1 LAIYYCYT
9 HESFTENFKS
19 VADIV
24 KGGVIEFFQSVAD
37 STKGPLTVNGNLTTT
52 GEIIT
57 SSTITG
63 GAVKYKNSKD
73 GFSYI
78 LFPAEATNI
87 GGITPSA
94 LNLHAYN
101 GSGGWMAHIASFRN
115 NGTTDFSKIN
125 VAGRDILAEIDAL
138 KAGSAGN
145 ANKGG
150 TDTNKS
156 IEDLGKLA
164 AQLLNSGNLTV
175 PGAIVADYLSLG
187 GNINFGT
194 KGKKSSYMKGGD
206 DYLRFGIAGNDVFT
220 VSAVDCYLPHIHTS
234 GLNASGKLTAS
245 SAIINGRDIL
255 AELDALKANT
265 IKVNDQIKLN
275 ITGDPIGAAA
285 GRMYVGARDPAAGD
299 GVYIVATNERGRQL
313 GLTVNRF

>member
-1 LAIYYCYT
+1 MDKKIILVLLILLVLAIYYCYT

-24 KGGVIEFFQSVAD
+24 KGGGEIEFFKSVAD

-156 IEDLGKLA
+156 IEDLGKIA
-164 AQLLNSGNLTV
+164 AQLLAGGLTV
-175 PGAIVADYLSLG
+175 PGNLTLNTKGQNIGFGVDDASKYFNITNGSKGLLTIGTNGEDMYFGTTTQYGSNIVAN
-187 GNINFGT
+187 NINL
-194 KGKKSSYMKGGD
+194 KGK
-206 DYLRFGIAGNDVFT
+206 
-220 VSAVDCYLPHIHTS
+220 
-234 GLNASGKLTAS
+234 
-245 SAIINGRDIL
+245 AIINGRDIL
-255 AELDALKANT
+255 AELD
-265 IKVNDQIKLN
+265 KLN
-275 ITGDPIGAAA
+275 SRFDGSNKFYVDYIYSKNGIKS
-285 GRMYVGARDPAAGD
+285 GRIDVD
-299 GVYIVATNERGRQL
+299 G
-313 GLTVNRF
+313 GLFNSSGSICNKVTDKCL